1 MRTRILSGVVIGV
14 VLTAVLVLGGIFLW
28 AVFLAV
34 SVTAFF
40 ELTAACGAR
49 KKGTIISATE
59 TVGVLGILGLYVS
72 LYLTHDLSCYIVA
85 AVSVMAALF
94 LVYVLVF
101 PRTGSDE
108 VITVLFCF
116 LYAPCMLSFICLLRE
131 LPYGA
136 YLGWLPFMAWV
147 SDTCAYF
154 AGMAL
159 GKHKLAPVLSPKK
172 TIEGALG
179 GIAGSIIAGVIF
191 GVILVVRT
199 DVKPVMI
206 AVFAVI
212 TALGSIISQI
222 GDLAASGIKR
232 DNGIKDY
239 GKVIPGHGG
248 IMDRFDS
255 VIMVSPVLYF
265 LTYISLKV
273 SGVI

>member
-1 MRTRILSGVVIGV
+1 MKVRVISGIVIGV
-14 VLTAVLVLGGIFLW
+14 ILTAVLVLGGVFLW
-28 AVFLAV
+28 AAILAV
-34 SVTAFF
+34 SVIAFF

-49 KKGTIISATE
+49 KKGVILSAPE
-59 TVGVLGILGLYVS
+59 AVGVLGIIGLYVS
-72 LYLTHDLSCYIVA
+72 LYLTHDLACYIVTVI
-85 AVSVMAALF
+85 AVMTALF

-108 VITVLFCF
+108 IINVMFCF

-131 LPYGA
+131 LPYGTYMA
-136 YLGWLPFMAWV
+136 WLPFMAWV
-147 SDTCAYF
+147 CDTCAYF
-154 AGMAL
+154 TGMAF

-179 GIAGSIIAGVIF
+179 GVAGSTIAGVIF
-191 GVILVVRT
+191 GIVLMVRT

-212 TALGSIISQI
+212 TMLGAVISQI

-255 VIMVSPVLYF
+255 VIMVSPVIYF

-273 SGVI
+273 NGVI